1 MIEVVPFRGTV
12 AVSGAELQIL
22 VSKIKLYEDT
32 LEKIADPRKRDHK
45 EPDTY
50 TQLGCVMH
58 MAQEALDAGKRIEHD
73 VYGPA
78 NPDEVRTE
86 ADLQGEM
93 RERSVC
99 EPKK

>member
-1 MIEVVPFRGTV
+1 MVEVMPFRGTV
-12 AVSGAELQIL
+12 AVSGSELQIM

-58 MAQEALDAGKRIEHD
+58 MAQEALDAGKRIEHN
-73 VYGPA
+73 VY
-78 NPDEVRTE
+78 NPPNTDEVRTE
-86 ADLQGEM
+86 AGLQGEM
-93 RERSVC
+93 RERGVC
-99 EPKK
+99 E